1 MVKAS
6 LVALV
11 LIFIFAAAFSS
22 QVAFCQTDGGQGGQ
36 GASYGGQGASLDVPP
51 PTPSTSSGGGGGR
64 KQIDFDKIFK
74 ALQEGKKKKPDK
86 FEEMKKL
93 LYIEPFS
100 TIPYS
105 TELSMG
111 LNISGNKTITR
122 NDKFTVVAT
131 VVNPNPIE
139 IRRALY
145 LYLEALEPGDRS
157 FKRVNPV
164 AQIIQINEY
173 EENSAGKNLTARV
186 FPDLTSFGHLKEVGP
201 AVLRLQVSDGQ
212 YDWHSKNLTLNVTNQ
227 PPRLEN
233 ITLTPKSSPR
243 YNDAILYFANV
254 TDPDEDEVNVTL
266 HIVDEHGLE
275 RGNITQII
283 GEDDQVSFLGNEFF
297 SKSDAGKNFTYYYTF
312 GDGIVSNET
321 SVQTGPNFRKSV
333 SIHVEK
339 PWVIPEDENQY
350 WWQNYNFT
358 LGMKNQDQGEAKV
371 QVTLFTDTSAHPW
384 KAAASKEVTLTE
396 EPQVVYFNIQ
406 PFDVMD
412 ANQTFRFKFAYSEYD
427 QRERDNIIKD
437 WDKALNAKLVRY
449 DTVSMLGIGNI
460 LAILLIAFLL
470 SILLE
475 RGFYR

>member
-1 MVKAS
+1 MIKVYLA
-6 LVALV
+6 ALV
-11 LIFIFAAAFSS
+11 LVFAAAFSV
-22 QVAFCQTDGGQGGQ
+22 QVALCQTDGGQG
-36 GASYGGQGASLDVPP
+36 ASLDIPP
-51 PTPSTSSGGGGGR
+51 PTPSTASSGGGGHR
-64 KQIDFDKIFK
+64 QIDFDKILK
-74 ALQEGKKKKPDK
+74 ALQEGKQKKPDK

-100 TIPYS
+100 TVPYS
-105 TELSMG
+105 TEMSMG
-111 LNISGNKTITR
+111 LSVSGNKTITR
-122 NDKFTVVAT
+122 NDKFNVVAT

-145 LYLEALEPGDRS
+145 LHLEALEPGDTS
-157 FKRVNPV
+157 FKVVNPV

-173 EENSAGKNLTARV
+173 EEDIAGKNVTSRA
-186 FPDLTSFGHLKEVGP
+186 FPDLTSFSYLKEVGP

-233 ITLTPKSSPR
+233 ISLMPETSPR
-243 YNDAILYFANV
+243 YNDAILYLANA
-254 TDPDEDEVNVTL
+254 TDPDGDEVNVTL
-266 HIVDEHGLE
+266 HVIDDHSLE
-275 RGNITQII
+275 RGNITQVIV
-283 GEDDQVSFLGNEFF
+283 GEGQASFLGNEFF

-321 SVQTGPNFRKSV
+321 SMQSGPNIRKSV
-333 SIHVEK
+333 SIYVEK
-339 PWVIPEDENQY
+339 PWITPEDENQY

-358 LGMKNQDQGEAKV
+358 LSMKNRDQGEAKV
-371 QVTLFTDTSAHPW
+371 QVSLFTDTAAHPW

-412 ANQTFRFKFAYSEYD
+412 ANQTFRFRFDYSEYD
-427 QRERDNIIKD
+427 QLEQNNIIKD

-449 DTVSMLGIGNI
+449 DTISMLGIGNI
-460 LAILLIAFLL
+460 LAILLIAFLFG
-470 SILLE
+470 ILLE